1 MEKRRAVGRHEV
13 YERTHKKKKGQ
24 GDFVTD
30 KSKDVYVSTILIIIE
45 LRWSDTFCFCVFCV
59 VWSFC
64 DFSVFSFLWIMCGIC
79 ISPLGWRN
87 TTTLLEDKFPQ
98 AKPIDGAT

>member
-30 KSKDVYVSTILIIIE
+30 KSKEVYVSTIHAL
-45 LRWSDTFCFCVFCV
+45 FCFFIHALAIFLIFYSPFHETVFCLV
-59 VWSFC
+59 
-64 DFSVFSFLWIMCGIC
+64 
-79 ISPLGWRN
+79 
-87 TTTLLEDKFPQ
+87 
-98 AKPIDGAT
+98 AKSS